1 MKEITEF
8 LAASKMPTVECIQLL
23 NLISEYGKNRWVEGF
38 NKASDISGY
47 GTPPEPTV
55 RNEVRNAPIVNNPH
69 PDGGHYGC

>member
-1 MKEITEF
+1 MEQIIQE
-8 LAASKMPTVECIQLL
+8 LATLSDYQGQKLL
-23 NLISEYGKNRWVEGF
+23 KLIMEYGTKRWVEGF

-69 PDGGHYGC
+69 PDGGNYGC